1 MSAKDLLSIFKTTF
15 AAWNRH
21 EAPRLGAAL
30 AFYTIL
36 SLSPLVIIVVALAGL
51 IFSRSTAQ
59 AHVLSQVQGMIGL
72 EGGKAMQ
79 AMLANAQKPAAGI
92 LGTIVG
98 LLSLFFGASGVFTEL
113 RSALNLIWEVDA
125 EETSGV
131 VALLRERFFSFGMVL
146 SIGFLLLVSLVIS
159 AVLAAAGKFF
169 GGLLPIPS
177 SVLAVLNFL
186 LSYIGVAVL
195 FGLIFRFVPE
205 AKVRWRNVWPGAL
218 ATALFFTIGKTL
230 IGLYL
235 GKSSLGSAYGAAGSV
250 IVVIVWVYYSAQI
263 FFFGAELTHAYSE
276 RRSPSAPGDSE
287 AQNTAL
293 QRNGLWEEHHSR
305 SATRW

>member
-1 MSAKDLLSIFKTTF
+1 MSTKDLISIVKATF

-51 IFSRSTAQ
+51 VFSRSTAQ
-59 AHVLSQVQGMIGL
+59 ALILSQVQGMIGQD
-72 EGGKAMQ
+72 GGNAVES
-79 AMLANAQKPAAGI
+79 MLANVQKPAAGI

-98 LLSLFFGASGVFTEL
+98 ILSLLFGASGVFTEL
-113 RSALNLIWEVDA
+113 RSALNLIWEVKP

-146 SIGFLLLVSLVIS
+146 SIGFLLLVSLVVS
-159 AVLAAAGKFF
+159 TVLAAIGKFF

-177 SVLAVLNFL
+177 PALAILNFL
-186 LSYIGVAVL
+186 LSYVGVAIL

-205 AKVRWRNVWPGAL
+205 AGIRWRNVWPGAL
-218 ATALFFTIGKTL
+218 VTAMFFTIGKTL

-235 GKSSLGSAYGAAGSV
+235 GKSSVGSAYGAAGSV

-263 FFFGAELTHAYSE
+263 FFFGAEFTHACTEHQLPIALGS
-276 RRSPSAPGDSE
+276 SASKGQS
-287 AQNTAL
+287 TA
-293 QRNGLWEEHHSR
+293 
-305 SATRW
+305 A

>member
-1 MSAKDLLSIFKTTF
+1 MITKDLLSILKTTF
-15 AAWNRH
+15 AAWNKH

-36 SLSPLVIIVVALAGL
+36 SLSPLVIIVVALAGV

-59 AHVLSQVQGMIGL
+59 AHILSQVQGMIGV
-72 EGGKAMQ
+72 EGGKAMES
-79 AMLANAQKPAAGI
+79 MLANAQKPAAGI

-98 LLSLFFGASGVFTEL
+98 LLSLLFGASGVFTEL
-113 RSALNLIWEVDA
+113 RSALNLIWEVNP

-146 SIGFLLLVSLVIS
+146 SIGFLLLVSLVVS
-159 AVLAAAGKFF
+159 TVLAAVGKFF

-177 SVLAVLNFL
+177 PVLAVLNFL

-205 AKVRWRNVWPGAL
+205 AKVRWVNVWLGAL

-263 FFFGAELTHAYSE
+263 FFFGAEFTHAYSE
-276 RRSPSAPGDSE
+276 HRSAPAPGGSE
-287 AQNTAL
+287 AV
-293 QRNGLWEEHHSR
+293 RHS
-305 SATRW
+305 AAA

>member
-1 MSAKDLLSIFKTTF
+1 MTTKDLISILKATF
-15 AAWNRH
+15 TAWNRH

-51 IFSRSTAQ
+51 VFSRSTAQ
-59 AHVLSQVQGMIGL
+59 AHILSQVQGMIGQD
-72 EGGKAMQ
+72 GGKAVES
-79 AMLANAQKPAAGI
+79 MLANAQKPAAGI

-98 LLSLFFGASGVFTEL
+98 ILSLLFGASGVFTEL
-113 RSALNLIWEVDA
+113 RSALNLIWEVKP

-146 SIGFLLLVSLVIS
+146 SIGFLLLVSLVVS
-159 AVLAAAGKFF
+159 TVLAAMGKFF

-177 SVLAVLNFL
+177 PALAILNFL
-186 LSYIGVAVL
+186 LSYVGVAIL

-205 AKVRWRNVWPGAL
+205 AEIRWRNVWAGAL
-218 ATALFFTIGKTL
+218 VTAMFFTIGKTL

-235 GKSSLGSAYGAAGSV
+235 GKSSVGSAYGAAGSV

-263 FFFGAELTHAYSE
+263 FFFGAEFTHAYTE
-276 RRSPSAPGDSE
+276 HHLPAGLNGSAAKGR
-287 AQNTAL
+287 NTA
-293 QRNGLWEEHHSR
+293 
-305 SATRW
+305 A

>member
-59 AHVLSQVQGMIGL
+59 AHILSQVQGMIGL

-113 RSALNLIWEVDA
+113 RAALNLIWEVDA
-125 EETSGV
+125 EKTSGV

-177 SVLAVLNFL
+177 PVLAVLNFL

-195 FGLIFRFVPE
+195 FGFIFRFVPE
-205 AKVRWRNVWPGAL
+205 ARVRWRNVWPGAL
-218 ATALFFTIGKTL
+218 ATALFFTVGKTL

-235 GKSSLGSAYGAAGSV
+235 GKSSLGPVG
-250 IVVIVWVYYSAQI
+250 
-263 FFFGAELTHAYSE
+263 GAET
-276 RRSPSAPGDSE
+276 
-287 AQNTAL
+287 
-293 QRNGLWEEHHSR
+293 
-305 SATRW
+305 

>member
-1 MSAKDLLSIFKTTF
+1 MSTKGFLAILKTTF
-15 AAWNRH
+15 TSWNNH

-36 SLSPLVIIVVALAGL
+36 SLSPLVIIVVAVAGL

-59 AHVLSQVQGMIGL
+59 AHVLSQVQGMIGPA
-72 EGGKAMQ
+72 GGKAVES
-79 AMLANAQKPAAGI
+79 MLVAAQKPAAGI
-92 LGTIVG
+92 VGTIVG
-98 LLSLFFGASGVFTEL
+98 MLSLLFGASGVFTEL
-113 RSALNLIWEVDA
+113 RSALNLIWGVKPDA
-125 EETSGV
+125 TSGV
-131 VALLRERFFSFGMVL
+131 VGMLRERFFSFGMVL

-159 AVLAAAGKFF
+159 TALAAVGKFF

-177 SVLAVLNFL
+177 PVLAVLNFL

-205 AKVRWRNVWPGAL
+205 AKVRWQNVWLGAL
-218 ATALFFTIGKTL
+218 VTGMFFTIGKTL

-235 GKSSLGSAYGAAGSV
+235 GKASVGSAYGAAGSV

-263 FFFGAELTHAYSE
+263 FFFGAEFTHAYTE
-276 RRSPSAPGDSE
+276 HGLSAPMDGSE
-287 AQNTAL
+287 AVAHNPA
-293 QRNGLWEEHHSR
+293 
-305 SATRW
+305 A

>member
-1 MSAKDLLSIFKTTF
+1 MSTKDLLSILKTTF
-15 AAWNRH
+15 AAWNKH

-36 SLSPLVIIVVALAGL
+36 SLSPLVIIVVALAGV

-59 AHVLSQVQGMIGL
+59 AHILSQVQGMIGV
-72 EGGKAMQ
+72 EGGKAMES
-79 AMLANAQKPAAGI
+79 MLANAQKPAAGI

-98 LLSLFFGASGVFTEL
+98 LLSLLFGASGVFTEL
-113 RSALNLIWEVDA
+113 RSALNLIWEVNP

-146 SIGFLLLVSLVIS
+146 SIGFLLLVSLVVSTI
-159 AVLAAAGKFF
+159 LAAVGKFF

-177 SVLAVLNFL
+177 PVLAVLNFL

-205 AKVRWRNVWPGAL
+205 AKVRWVNVWLGAL
-218 ATALFFTIGKTL
+218 ATALFFTIGKTV

-263 FFFGAELTHAYSE
+263 FFFGAEFTHAYSE
-276 RRSPSAPGDSE
+276 HRSAPAPGGSE
-287 AQNTAL
+287 AV
-293 QRNGLWEEHHSR
+293 RHS
-305 SATRW
+305 AAA

>member
-1 MSAKDLLSIFKTTF
+1 MYIKAAFSLLKETF
-15 AAWNRH
+15 SAWNTH

-59 AHVLSQVQGMIGL
+59 AHILSQVQGMIGS
-72 EGGKAMQ
+72 EGAKAVA
-79 AMLANAQKPAAGI
+79 AMLANAQRPAAGV
-92 LGTIVG
+92 LGSVVG
-98 LLSLFFGASGVFTEL
+98 ILSLLFGASGVFTEL
-113 RSALNLIWEVDA
+113 RSALNLIWEVKA
-125 EETSGV
+125 EQTSGV
-131 VALLRERFFSFGMVL
+131 LALLRERFFSFGMVL
-146 SIGFLLLVSLVIS
+146 SIGFLLLVSLVVS
-159 AVLAAAGKFF
+159 TVLAAVGKFF

-177 SVLAVLNFL
+177 AVLAVVNFL
-186 LSYIGVAVL
+186 VSYIGVAVL

-218 ATALFFTIGKTL
+218 MTAMFFTVGKTL

-235 GKSSLGSAYGAAGSV
+235 GKTGVGSPYGAAGSV

-263 FFFGAELTHAYSE
+263 FFFGAEFTHAYAE
-276 RRSPSAPGDSE
+276 HQMSAISNDSG
-287 AQNTAL
+287 AVNSRTA
-293 QRNGLWEEHHSR
+293 
-305 SATRW
+305 A

>member
-59 AHVLSQVQGMIGL
+59 AHILSQVQGMIGL

-113 RSALNLIWEVDA
+113 RAALNLIWEVDA
-125 EETSGV
+125 EKTSGV

-177 SVLAVLNFL
+177 PVLAVLNFL

-195 FGLIFRFVPE
+195 FGFIFRFVPE
-205 AKVRWRNVWPGAL
+205 ARVRWRNVWPGAL
-218 ATALFFTIGKTL
+218 ATALFFTVGKTL

-276 RRSPSAPGDSE
+276 HRSPSAPGDSE
-287 AQNTAL
+287 AVK
-293 QRNGLWEEHHSR
+293 HS
-305 SATRW
+305 AAA

>member
-1 MSAKDLLSIFKTTF
+1 MSAKTLFQIFKMTF
-15 AAWNRH
+15 ASWSRH

-36 SLSPLVIIVVALAGL
+36 SLSPLVIIVLALAGL

-59 AHVLSQVQGMIGL
+59 AHILSQVQGMIGP
-72 EGGKAMQ
+72 EEERQ
-79 AMLANAQKPAAGI
+79 SQSMLANAQKPAAGI

-98 LLSLFFGASGVFTEL
+98 LLSLLFGASGVFTEL
-113 RSALNLIWEVDA
+113 RSALNLIWEVKP
-125 EETSGV
+125 EETSGIMG
-131 VALLRERFFSFGMVL
+131 LLRERFFSFGMVL
-146 SIGFLLLVSLVIS
+146 SIGFLLLVSLVLS
-159 AVLAAAGKFF
+159 TVLAAMGKFF

-177 SVLAVLNFL
+177 AVLAVLNFL

-195 FGLIFRFVPE
+195 FELIFRFVPE

-218 ATALFFTIGKTL
+218 ATAMFFTIGKTL

-235 GKSSLGSAYGAAGSV
+235 GKSSVGSTYGAAGSV

-263 FFFGAELTHAYSE
+263 FFFGAEFTHAYTE
-276 RRSPSAPGDSE
+276 RRSPDPQAGSKDTLAQSSSA
-287 AQNTAL
+287 
-293 QRNGLWEEHHSR
+293 
-305 SATRW
+305 

>member
-1 MSAKDLLSIFKTTF
+1 MSARDFLSMIKATF

-59 AHVLSQVQGMIGL
+59 AHMLSQVQAMVGP
-72 EGGKAMQ
+72 EGGKVVE
-79 AMLANAQKPAAGI
+79 AMLANAHKPAAGI

-98 LLSLFFGASGVFTEL
+98 LLSLLFGASGVFAEL
-113 RSALNLIWEVDA
+113 RSALNLIWDVKPEQ
-125 EETSGV
+125 TSGV

-146 SIGFLLLVSLVIS
+146 SIGFLLLVSLVVS
-159 AVLAAAGKFF
+159 AALAALGKFF
-169 GGLLPIPS
+169 GGFLPIPTQ
-177 SVLAVLNFL
+177 VLAISNFL
-186 LSYIGVAVL
+186 LSYIGVAIL
-195 FGLIFRFVPE
+195 FGLIFKLVPE
-205 AKVRWRNVWPGAL
+205 AKVRWQNVWPGAL
-218 ATALFFTIGKTL
+218 LTALFFTIGKTL

-235 GKSSLGSAYGAAGSV
+235 GESSVSSSYGAAGSV

-263 FFFGAELTHAYSE
+263 FFFGAEFTHVYTE
-276 RRSPSAPGDSE
+276 YRMP
-287 AQNTAL
+287 
-293 QRNGLWEEHHSR
+293 
-305 SATRW
+305 ATRPASENAVMRNNAA

>member
-1 MSAKDLLSIFKTTF
+1 MSAKDFLSIFKMTF
-15 AAWNRH
+15 AAWNKH

-79 AMLANAQKPAAGI
+79 SMLANAQKPAAGI

-98 LLSLFFGASGVFTEL
+98 LLSLLFGASGVFTEL
-113 RSALNLIWEVDA
+113 RSALNLIWEVNP

-159 AVLAAAGKFF
+159 AVLAAVGKFF
-169 GGLLPIPS
+169 GGLLPISS

-205 AKVRWRNVWPGAL
+205 ARVRWRSVWPGAL
-218 ATALFFTIGKTL
+218 ATALFFIIGKTL

-263 FFFGAELTHAYSE
+263 FFFGAEFTHAYSE
-276 RRSPSAPGDSE
+276 YRSASAPEDLE
-287 AQNTAL
+287 AVKNNA
-293 QRNGLWEEHHSR
+293 
-305 SATRW
+305 AA

>member
-1 MSAKDLLSIFKTTF
+1 MSTKDLISIVKATF

-51 IFSRSTAQ
+51 VFSRSTAQ
-59 AHVLSQVQGMIGL
+59 AHILSQVQGMIGQD
-72 EGGKAMQ
+72 GGKAVES
-79 AMLANAQKPAAGI
+79 MLANAQKPAAGI

-98 LLSLFFGASGVFTEL
+98 ILSLLFGASGVFTEL
-113 RSALNLIWEVDA
+113 RSALNLIWEVKP

-146 SIGFLLLVSLVIS
+146 SIGFLLLVSLVVS
-159 AVLAAAGKFF
+159 TVLAAIGKFF

-177 SVLAVLNFL
+177 PALAILNFL
-186 LSYIGVAVL
+186 LSYVGVAIL

-205 AKVRWRNVWPGAL
+205 AGIRWRNVWPGAL
-218 ATALFFTIGKTL
+218 VTAMFFTIGKTL

-235 GKSSLGSAYGAAGSV
+235 GKSSVGSAYGAAGSV
-250 IVVIVWVYYSAQI
+250 IVVIVCVYYSAQI
-263 FFFGAELTHAYSE
+263 FFFGAEFTHACTEHQLPIALGSCA
-276 RRSPSAPGDSE
+276 SKGQS
-287 AQNTAL
+287 TA
-293 QRNGLWEEHHSR
+293 
-305 SATRW
+305 A